1 MCGGLVFTSAGNMAA
16 QAHTTIANISVSEL
30 NYMQHKKTLVK
41 LREERRD
48 SKVGGERP
56 RWREGN

>member
-1 MCGGLVFTSAGNMAA
+1 MVA